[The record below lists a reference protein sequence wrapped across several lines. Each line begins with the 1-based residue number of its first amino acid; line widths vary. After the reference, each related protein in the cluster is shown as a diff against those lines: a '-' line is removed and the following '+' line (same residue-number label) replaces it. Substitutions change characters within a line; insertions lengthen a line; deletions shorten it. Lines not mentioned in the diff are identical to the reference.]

1 MNAYIDFEDQM
12 RGQYEHYWKHALIS
26 NKTYQGIVQN
36 CNFSLNFFFGACAD
50 YLDEADSSTSKI
62 YPYNIYAP
70 LALLLPML
78 PRYMLFHTY
87 IFPVMYTPI
96 FPTLISYKLIQK
108 QISTYDLCSINYAE
122 AYLNTPEVQE
132 ALHAHVDGAWNSS
145 L

>member
-1 MNAYIDFEDQM
+1 MNITGNMLSYRIKLIKELYKTAISLSISFSEP
-12 RGQYEHYWKHALIS
+12 ALIIWTRQIPPPA
-26 NKTYQGIVQN
+26 K
-36 CNFSLNFFFGACAD
+36 
-50 YLDEADSSTSKI
+50 STLTTFML
-62 YPYNIYAP
+62 P

-87 IFPVMYTPI
+87 MFPVMYTPI

-108 QISTYDLCSINYAE
+108 QISTYDLCSINYVE